1 MTSIPF
7 VDADH
12 LARLLPIEAAIDA
25 LETAFGSGSLPAAP
39 LRAHVDTPW
48 GALITMPAA
57 GAQGAGVKVVT
68 VTPSNPGRGRSLI
81 QGLYVLFAPQTQEP
95 EAAIDGAALTAIRT
109 AAVSGLA
116 TRHLARPDAARL
128 VVFGAGTQARSHLDA
143 MRAVRPVERVTV
155 VSRTKARAEDLAG
168 AAREMGLEATTDTPE
183 AVAEADLVC
192 TCTTSPTP
200 VFDGTRLPEGVH
212 VNAVGAYTPDA
223 RELDDETIRRGRVVV
238 ETREVALAEA
248 GDILIPMRAGVVGAD
263 HIVADLAEVVGGAP
277 VRRGPHDVTVF
288 KSVGVGFEDLVV
300 ARAAVDRLGS

>member
-1 MTSIPF
+1 MAFPVI
-7 VDADH
+7 DGDE
-12 LARLLPIEAAIDA
+12 LRRLLPMEAAIDA
-25 LETAFGSGSLPAAP
+25 LEEAFGSGPLPSAP
-39 LRAHVDTPW
+39 LRGHVET
-48 GALITMPAA
+48 GAGTLITMPAA

-95 EAAIDGAALTAIRT
+95 EAAIDGAALTALRT
-109 AAVSGLA
+109 GAVSGLA
-116 TRHLARPDAARL
+116 TRHLARPGATRL
-128 VVFGAGTQARSHLDA
+128 VIFGAGTQARSHLDA
-143 MRAVRPVERVTV
+143 MRAVQPVERVTV
-155 VSRTKARAEDLAG
+155 VSRTKARAEELAG
-168 AAREMGLEATTDTPE
+168 AAREMGLDATTGTPE
-183 AVAEADLVC
+183 DVAEADLVC

-223 RELDDETIRRGRVVV
+223 RELDDEAIRRGRVVV

-248 GDILIPMRAGVVGAD
+248 GDILIAMRAGVVGAD

-288 KSVGVGFEDLVV
+288 KSVGVAFEDLVV
-300 ARAAVDRLGS
+300 ARATADRLGS

>member
-1 MTSIPF
+1 M
-7 VDADH
+7 
-12 LARLLPIEAAIDA
+12 EAAIDA

-39 LRAHVDTPW
+39 LRGHVDTPW

-116 TRHLARPDAARL
+116 TRHLARPDPARL
-128 VVFGAGTQARSHLDA
+128 VIFGAGTQARSHLDA

-155 VSRTKARAEDLAG
+155 VSRTKARAEELAD
-168 AAREMGLEATTDTPE
+168 AAREMGLDATTSTPE
-183 AVAEADLVC
+183 AVARADLVC
-192 TCTTSPTP
+192 TCTTSPVP
-200 VFDGTRLPEGVH
+200 VFDGARLPDGVH

-248 GDILIPMRAGVVGAD
+248 GDLLIPIRAGVVGED

-277 VRRGPHDVTVF
+277 VRRGPQDVTVF
-288 KSVGVGFEDLVV
+288 KSVGVAFEDLVV
-300 ARAAVDRLGS
+300 ARATADRLGS